1 MKLIGAVILI
11 FISLMLSGC
20 EVSKKVY
27 TVVTD
32 PDVPVGYPDQNPSEI
47 EFTLLADKNINPNLE
62 GEASP
67 TDIQVIYLEDDS
79 KLLSTDYYQVAT
91 EPLDKI
97 LGKNYI
103 DHQDYTL
110 EPGQFKP
117 LKSMKIEA
125 KTQFLAVIAHYTGSD
140 TGEVYWMDIVDI
152 DGVGQKYKIL
162 IHLRAGEVEIK
173 KS

>member
-1 MKLIGAVILI
+1 MSRIWVVILV

-27 TVVTD
+27 TVIQD
-32 PDVPVGYPDQNPSEI
+32 PDVPVGYPDQNPTEI
-47 EFTLLADKNINPNLE
+47 EFSLLADSDINQNLE

-79 KLLSTDYYQVAT
+79 KLLSTDYYQIAT

-97 LGKNYI
+97 LGKNYV

-117 LKSMKIEA
+117 LKPIKIES
-125 KTQFLAVIAHYTGSD
+125 KTQYLAVIAHYAGSD
-140 TGEVYWMDIVDI
+140 SGLIYWLDIVDI
-152 DGVGQKYKIL
+152 DGVGKKYKIL